1 MSRLYS
7 TVIEPTEIFLSQGK
21 TESFGDMGEIADNE
35 AKIWDIILSEPR
47 KYIKLNT
54 LPIAKSQGEWE
65 EAAAEGLHIAEPLGQ
80 HPNDKDYIIVN

>member
-21 TESFGDMGEIADNE
+21 AEDFGNKEIEGNE
-35 AKIWDIILSEPR
+35 AKIWDMILSEPR

-54 LPIAKSQGEWE
+54 LPIAESQEEWE
-65 EAAAEGLHIAEPLGQ
+65 ECANEGLHIAEPLGQ
-80 HPNDKDYIIVN
+80 HPKDKDYIIVN

>member
-21 TESFGDMGEIADNE
+21 TKAFGDMDEVAGNE
-35 AKIWDIILSEPR
+35 AKIWDMILSEPR

-54 LPIAKSQGEWE
+54 LPIAKSQEEWE
-65 EAAAEGLHIAEPLGQ
+65 EAADEGLHIAEPLGQ
-80 HPNDKDYIIVN
+80 HPKDKDYIIVN